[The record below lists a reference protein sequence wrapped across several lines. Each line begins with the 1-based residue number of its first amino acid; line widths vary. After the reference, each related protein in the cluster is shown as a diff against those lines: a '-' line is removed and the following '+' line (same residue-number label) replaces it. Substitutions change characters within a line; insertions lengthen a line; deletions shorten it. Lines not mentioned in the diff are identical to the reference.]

1 MIVRLLLTKFIDLHA
16 CAQATDV
23 DRKLFA
29 GKSRNY
35 ADLYKQAEAQ
45 DRIDN
50 SGERIGELTMR
61 VGRFFD
67 LRSDDVTQLI
77 NGSGRY
83 PEERAARASD
93 AGSFF
98 LVVMQN
104 RATGLC
110 RQVEFARLDLAMM
123 N

>member
-16 CAQATDV
+16 CALAADC

-50 SGERIGELTMR
+50 SGDRIGELTMR
-61 VGRFFD
+61 IGRFFA
-67 LRSDDVTQLI
+67 LRCDEVTQLI
-77 NGSGRY
+77 DRSGQY
-83 PEERAARASD
+83 PDERAARASD

-104 RATGLC
+104 RATGSC
-110 RQVEFARLDLAMM
+110 RQVEFTRLDLAMM